1 MTTITVNVDDDVE
14 RGFRKVAGM
23 AYHKKKGYL
32 GKALTE
38 AMKQWIYEKKQKEIS
53 EKQLK
58 LLENGFDFGK
68 KLYNSREDL
77 HER

>member
-14 RGFRKVAGM
+14 RRFRKVAGM
-23 AYHKKKGYL
+23 AYHEKKGYL

-38 AMKQWIYEKKQKEIS
+38 AMKHWIYEKKQKELS

-68 KLYNSREDL
+68 KLYKSREDL